1 MTDYSTDARQLF
13 ADQHIDNAFASE
25 RGEHRDPASLS
36 FTDRPDHTGAAAE
49 WVRTQGGKC
58 LIGVFRRRNYDDFA
72 FVGQIEGV
80 EAQYFAEAPNILADR
95 SPGLLD
101 FDRNLR
107 GIRDLVEDR
116 RQPPRVAS
124 RKQRMPGA
132 ATSSFSMRSCS
143 AAQSLSIAASRAMS
157 PRAVRTAAP

>member
-13 ADQHIDNAFASE
+13 ADQHIHNAFASK

-49 WVRTQGGKC
+49 WVRTQDGKRV
-58 LIGVFRRRNYDDFA
+58 IGAFRRRDNDDFA

-95 SPGLLD
+95 SLGLLD
-101 FDRNLR
+101 LDRDLR
-107 GIRDLVEDR
+107 SIRDLIEDCR
-116 RQPPRVAS
+116 
-124 RKQRMPGA
+124 
-132 ATSSFSMRSCS
+132 
-143 AAQSLSIAASRAMS
+143 
-157 PRAVRTAAP
+157 